1 MPFTTEK
8 DGEQITVYTQA
19 EVDSEVAGL
28 KVTLGQLKDEKSEL
42 KTKLGESETA
52 KLAAEEASATVSGD
66 KEALQRISD
75 EREARSRTELDT
87 LKGTIKN
94 EKVTNLVNDIVTEL
108 GAGGESNEDLRD
120 LLKSRFKFD
129 YDMDKHEHTV
139 SGDNVANIDELK
151 KAVTG
156 SGRYDKYLA
165 GTGSTGGDSLGNK
178 GAGATNKKFNE
189 HTGAELKSIKD
200 SNPAEYERLRATRD
214 SI

>member
-28 KVTLGQLKDEKSEL
+28 KVTLGQLKDEKAEL

-52 KLAAEEASATVSGD
+52 KLNAEEAAAKATGD
-66 KEALQRISD
+66 TETAKRISAEKD
-75 EREARSRTELDT
+75 SLVQTELDT
-87 LKGTIKN
+87 LKNSIRD
-94 EKVTNLVNDIVTEL
+94 EKSVNMLSSVVTEV
-108 GAGGESNEDLRD
+108 GAGGVANEDLLD
-120 LLKSRFKFD
+120 LIGKRFPVG
-129 YDMDKHEHTV
+129 YDMDKHEHTF
-139 SGDNVANIDELK
+139 SGDNVTTRAELV
-151 KAVTG
+151 KAITE
-156 SGRYDKYLA
+156 SGRYDSYLA

-178 GAGATNKKFNE
+178 GAGATTKKFNE

-200 SNPAEYERLRATRD
+200 NNPAEYERLRATRD